1 MARIPRSVIDAYTR
15 ELNAISDENRRGLE
29 DALGRVDWD
38 APVAVVREQLVASMQ
53 MWCGGAT
60 DQAAMLA
67 SVFYDGVREIAVG
80 EPMGALAESHR
91 EPDRTTRA
99 VRAFVQDLVDGKGPE
114 PVRRKCLERL
124 DYEVKRA
131 AAECVDANARRDRKR
146 PRYARVPSGSET
158 CDFCIMLASRGPVYH
173 SERSAGALD
182 HFHANCDCRVVP
194 MWDTYYVGPSRRATA
209 SSPVEGYDPDELYE
223 RYVEFMTDGKFRDRM
238 ARAADRAKGGDGNVS
253 GRETSHPMLWAKA
266 KRDGLVTLGSV
277 KEVQDYIRGA
287 TSYED
292 LFDRIDLVS
301 NEWAHYGLSDNYRQM
316 VQQTMRNTRDR
327 LLGVKGSYAAIDQE
341 VGLHAS
347 FREYPEGRKTYDEY
361 LADSEHTKARLD
373 VVEGKSYRRKV
384 IEMADQTLGELLTE
398 DMRRAVKHRSGTRG
412 EDLYA
417 YDATLG
423 NRIGSV
429 TSSKLNS
436 AVYPTSKMKA
446 GIKRA
451 VASGHEVVIMHN
463 HPGSSIPSMEDV
475 LSVKRSGAAYGV
487 IACHDGSIYRFS
499 IVGEPQAGYSMTQ
512 KEWQQAFA
520 RRLDKGESFALQS
533 LEKLFGV
540 RVEHIA

>member
-38 APVAVVREQLVASMQ
+38 APVAVVREQLIVAMQ

-80 EPMGALAESHR
+80 EPMGAFAESHR

-114 PVRRKCLERL
+114 SVRRKCLERL

-173 SERSAGALD
+173 SERSAGAVD

-223 RYVEFMTDGKFRDRM
+223 RYVQAATPSFRRRVAKTGGGSGK
-238 ARAADRAKGGDGNVS
+238 
-253 GRETSHPMLWAKA
+253 ETSHPMIWADA
-266 KRDGLVTLGSV
+266 KKRGLVTLGSV
-277 KEVQDYIRGA
+277 GEVTDYIRAA
-287 TSYED
+287 TSYEN
-292 LFDRIDLVS
+292 LFERIDLVAS
-301 NEWAHYGLSDNYRQM
+301 EWERYALSEKYRLE
-316 VQQTMRNTRDR
+316 VQQVMRNTRDR
-327 LLGVKGSYAAIDQE
+327 LLGVKGNYEPRTIR
-341 VGLHAS
+341 V
-347 FREYPEGRKTYDEY
+347 
-361 LADSEHTKARLD
+361 
-373 VVEGKSYRRKV
+373 GKSVGAKALNDYIVNMPGGEDSRFFPESDIDEKKV
-384 IEMADQTLGELLTE
+384 FAGKGSEPHVDLRARFRLSDSIGDDPENWSHVAGEGWVF
-398 DMRRAVKHRSGTRG
+398 DPIDGRIRRAEVHWMESPQ
-412 EDLYA
+412 E
-417 YDATLG
+417 
-423 NRIGSV
+423 
-429 TSSKLNS
+429 
-436 AVYPTSKMKA
+436 
-446 GIKRA
+446 GIHEIWWKRWI
-451 VASGHEVVIMHN
+451 S
-463 HPGSSIPSMEDV
+463 
-475 LSVKRSGAAYGV
+475 
-487 IACHDGSIYRFS
+487 
-499 IVGEPQAGYSMTQ
+499 
-512 KEWQQAFA
+512 
-520 RRLDKGESFALQS
+520 
-533 LEKLFGV
+533 
-540 RVEHIA
+540 